1 MEMSYSL
8 RLCYWMLRIPMNCNY
23 QVIISDNL
31 PAFYE
36 EILSSFN
43 ELPARYNSDPF
54 GKSFSS
60 RTKKSKRRKGFLEKK
75 KTSPKDRPWTFSTL
89 MKTLHRCTV
98 MPTHGY
104 DLHRKTLSL
113 SLVLFPNILWLDCI
127 PPGRGAQKPNCH
139 NLLLPRDDLPQKSF
153 S

>member
-1 MEMSYSL
+1 
-8 RLCYWMLRIPMNCNY
+8 MLRIPMNCNY

-43 ELPARYNSDPF
+43 ELPARYNSDPY

-60 RTKKSKRRKGFLEKK
+60 TTKKSKWRKGFRQKK
-75 KTSPKDRPWTFSTL
+75 KSSPKDRPWTFSTL
-89 MKTLHRCTV
+89 MTTLHRRTV

-104 DLHRKTLSL
+104 DLHRNAPIN
-113 SLVLFPNILWLDCI
+113 VNPWGGGGGCGQGGGMWQILKFFDKI
-127 PPGRGAQKPNCH
+127 PQGGKRKVNQKCQKRPHPRGKI
-139 NLLLPRDDLPQKSF
+139 
-153 S
+153 